1 MNIVCCKIIQCPFNE
16 KEFCTN
22 SVVAIEPD
30 GHCSIL
36 WRKGA
41 PQPLSDA
48 LNKGNKINLIVE
60 EGDYKDVRCTYNESA
75 RDECNESGENCEHNG
90 EQLHD
95 GEVASTVQ
103 PTDRPAN
110 DEPECGAIE
119 TLRNACKESAGT
131 RNDESGAEKTDESDT
146 GNVEQK

>member
-48 LNKGNKINLIVE
+48 LNKGNKINLIIE
-60 EGDYKDVRCTYNESA
+60 EGDYKDAGCTYDESD
-75 RDECNESGENCEHNG
+75 RDECNEPEESCGYNG
-90 EQLHD
+90 E
-95 GEVASTVQ
+95 GPETS
-103 PTDRPAN
+103 PAN
-110 DEPECGAIE
+110 GPEINEPECGAIE

-131 RNDESGAEKTDESDT
+131 RNDESGAEKTDESAT
-146 GNVEQK
+146 GNVKQE

>member
-48 LNKGNKINLIVE
+48 LNKGNKINLIIE
-60 EGDYKDVRCTYNESA
+60 EGEYKDAGYAYDEPD
-75 RDECNESGENCEHNG
+75 RDECNESEENCGHNG
-90 EQLHD
+90 E
-95 GEVASTVQ
+95 GPETSS
-103 PTDRPAN
+103 AN
-110 DEPECGAIE
+110 GPEINEPECGAIE
-119 TLRNACKESAGT
+119 TLRNACKESERA
-131 RNDESGAEKTDESDT
+131 RNSESGTEGTSGPITDDVKQE
-146 GNVEQK
+146 